1 MRSGSDV
8 DWMRSNVN
16 RDRLK
21 TNATEQR
28 FVLSNMINQPMRHLM
43 IFFLMTGIFLASC
56 KKDHSVASATPSLI
70 GQWEWVE
77 QTNAIAVNGIP
88 YDTLTPK
95 STGMTGLLSMNKDS
109 SWSWAVN
116 GLTVD
121 QGTFAIDSGLTP
133 EGYIRS
139 LTFKGSNDQFLT
151 FIGSE
156 NRDSMVNHSITA
168 NNDRLIISNILY
180 VGKYTVDVF
189 ARAPTPSPSSTAS
202 PSPY

>member
-1 MRSGSDV
+1 
-8 DWMRSNVN
+8 
-16 RDRLK
+16 
-21 TNATEQR
+21 
-28 FVLSNMINQPMRHLM
+28 MRHSL
-43 IFFLMTGIFLASC
+43 IFFLVTGILLASC
-56 KKDHSVASATPSLI
+56 KKDRSAVSPTPSLI
-70 GQWEWVE
+70 GEWEWVE

-109 SWSWAVN
+109 SWSWVVN